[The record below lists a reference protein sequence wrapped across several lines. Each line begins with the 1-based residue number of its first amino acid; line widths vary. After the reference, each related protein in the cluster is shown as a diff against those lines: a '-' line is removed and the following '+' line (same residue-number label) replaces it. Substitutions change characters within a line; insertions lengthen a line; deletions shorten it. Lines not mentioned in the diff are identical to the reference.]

1 MKLLRTLGAALL
13 FAPALVL
20 AAQHIVIENAGFAAP
35 ESIVH
40 DERHD
45 VYLLSNVNG
54 RAIDNDGNGFISR
67 IAPDGTVLV
76 LKWIDGGAPGVT
88 LHAPKGL
95 AITGDTL
102 YVADNG
108 DAAGNVIR
116 LFDLATGQPRG
127 EIPIAGSLFL
137 NGLTALPSGEVLAT
151 DSGWRLS
158 NTTDEREPTASGT
171 RQQADGST
179 WTPTGRDAIYRIGAD
194 RRVSVF
200 ARGKDLLQPN
210 GIALLPSGNLLIAS
224 SSSPTLYELTPDGR
238 RTQVRQLPDR
248 GFDGVGQAPDGTV
261 FAAGPEKLYRI
272 RPDGQPEAVPGF
284 DTHVADLHFDRKR
297 NRLLLPLLRAH
308 KVIIKPLPL
317 P

>member
-13 FAPALVL
+13 LAPALAF
-20 AAQHIVIENAGFAAP
+20 AAQRIVIENAGFAEP

-54 RAIDNDGNGFISR
+54 RAMDNDGNGFISR
-67 IAPDGTVLV
+67 IAPDGTVLA
-76 LKWIDGGAPGVT
+76 LKWIDGRAPGVT
-88 LHAPKGL
+88 LHAPKGM
-95 AITGDTL
+95 AIAGDTL

-108 DAAGNVIR
+108 DAAGNVVR

-127 EIPIAGSLFL
+127 AIPIPGSLFL
-137 NGLTALPSGEVLAT
+137 NGLAALPSGEVLAT

-158 NTTDEREPTASGT
+158 NTADEREPPAPGA

-179 WTPTGRDAIYRIGAD
+179 WTPTGRDAIYRIGTD

-210 GIALLPSGNLLIAS
+210 GITLLPSGKLLTTS
-224 SSSPTLYELTPDGR
+224 SSSPAIYELTPDGQ
-238 RTQVRQLPDR
+238 RTQVRELPDR

-272 RPDGQPEAVPGF
+272 RPDGRVDVVPGF
-284 DTHVADLHFDRKR
+284 DSHVADLHFDRQR

-308 KVIIKPLPL
+308 KVVIEPLPL
-317 P
+317 R